1 MNSHAPSD
9 EMDDLPST
17 NEHRSSVNSDS
28 DTFQVVLIGV
38 LLAALAFGFVLGVLP
53 GQPLGG

>member
-17 NEHRSSVNSDS
+17 NEHGRSVNSDS
-28 DTFQVVLIGV
+28 DMFQVVLIGV

-53 GQPLGG
+53 GQALGG